1 MGLFSWLFDRFLRRS
16 RDIPGAGPGDKA
28 FLVGINNYTSS
39 PLRGCVNDVHSFKAL
54 LLQKYGFKEAN
65 VRILLNSDATTKN
78 MTDGLYWLASGAVP
92 GDKRFH
98 HFSGHGTQYP
108 NASEDDGLSE
118 VICLAGDTKIPLLD
132 GRELTIKELASLGK
146 GVWVYSIDKN
156 GDVRPGRVTK
166 AWMTSSNAP
175 LLKVTLDNGKSVR
188 CTPDHLWMMRDGSY
202 KKAIELKPKD
212 SLMPLYR
219 GHYTQAHRSNYEYET
234 VFNPRTNER
243 VRTHQMAAGECPFDI
258 RLKASGQ
265 GCGVVVHHADFDSCN
280 NSPENLKWMTWKDHV
295 VLHKAS
301 PEAREQA
308 SLRFKKMWSD
318 PAMRRRFSEAQVEA
332 ANKRWASPEYRKK
345 ISDASKRQ
353 DLTLM
358 REGSKEYIASLS
370 KEQLF
375 EKNSRA
381 GKANKGVKKNDAY
394 VNMMRERW
402 KDPEYR
408 KKMTKAQ
415 SESMKR
421 RWNDPDER
429 KKLHGGGVVNHKV
442 ASVEPDG
449 FGEVFDINVPEFENF
464 AVSSGV
470 FLHNCPVDFDWSP
483 DKMISDKAYYSIFSS
498 MPKGVVL
505 NWVSDSCHS
514 GDLQRSLSRASFRS
528 RSRFMK
534 PTHEILALL
543 ASRRKRIKLAR
554 SVTGSFLDVGFVSAC
569 RSDQTASDTNIGG
582 TPCGALSW
590 FMVKELRQAASDVPL
605 DKLVESV
612 RRQMLLAAYDQVPQV
627 EGSRSIR
634 PFLMP

>member
-28 FLVGINNYTSS
+28 FLVGINNYPSS

-65 VRILLNSDATTKN
+65 VRILLNSNATTKN

-118 VICLAGDTKIPLLD
+118 VIC
-132 GRELTIKELASLGK
+132 
-146 GVWVYSIDKN
+146 
-156 GDVRPGRVTK
+156 
-166 AWMTSSNAP
+166 
-175 LLKVTLDNGKSVR
+175 
-188 CTPDHLWMMRDGSY
+188 
-202 KKAIELKPKD
+202 
-212 SLMPLYR
+212 
-219 GHYTQAHRSNYEYET
+219 
-234 VFNPRTNER
+234 
-243 VRTHQMAAGECPFDI
+243 
-258 RLKASGQ
+258 
-265 GCGVVVHHADFDSCN
+265 
-280 NSPENLKWMTWKDHV
+280 
-295 VLHKAS
+295 
-301 PEAREQA
+301 
-308 SLRFKKMWSD
+308 
-318 PAMRRRFSEAQVEA
+318 
-332 ANKRWASPEYRKK
+332 
-345 ISDASKRQ
+345 
-353 DLTLM
+353 
-358 REGSKEYIASLS
+358 
-370 KEQLF
+370 
-375 EKNSRA
+375 
-381 GKANKGVKKNDAY
+381 
-394 VNMMRERW
+394 
-402 KDPEYR
+402 
-408 KKMTKAQ
+408 
-415 SESMKR
+415 
-421 RWNDPDER
+421 
-429 KKLHGGGVVNHKV
+429 
-442 ASVEPDG
+442 
-449 FGEVFDINVPEFENF
+449 
-464 AVSSGV
+464 
-470 FLHNCPVDFDWSP
+470 PVDFDWSP
-483 DKMISDKAYYSIFSS
+483 GKMISDKAYYSIFSS

-514 GDLQRSLSRASFRS
+514 GDLQRSLSFRA

-612 RRQMLLAAYDQVPQV
+612 RRQMSLSAYDQVPQV

>member
-28 FLVGINNYTSS
+28 FLVGINNYPSS

-65 VRILLNSDATTKN
+65 VRILLDSNATTKN

-118 VICLAGDTKIPLLD
+118 VVCLAGDTKIPLLD

-202 KKAIELKPKD
+202 KKAIELTPKD
-212 SLMPLYR
+212 SLMP
-219 GHYTQAHRSNYEYET
+219 
-234 VFNPRTNER
+234 
-243 VRTHQMAAGECPFDI
+243 
-258 RLKASGQ
+258 
-265 GCGVVVHHADFDSCN
+265 
-280 NSPENLKWMTWKDHV
+280 
-295 VLHKAS
+295 
-301 PEAREQA
+301 
-308 SLRFKKMWSD
+308 
-318 PAMRRRFSEAQVEA
+318 
-332 ANKRWASPEYRKK
+332 
-345 ISDASKRQ
+345 
-353 DLTLM
+353 
-358 REGSKEYIASLS
+358 
-370 KEQLF
+370 
-375 EKNSRA
+375 
-381 GKANKGVKKNDAY
+381 
-394 VNMMRERW
+394 
-402 KDPEYR
+402 
-408 KKMTKAQ
+408 
-415 SESMKR
+415 
-421 RWNDPDER
+421 
-429 KKLHGGGVVNHKV
+429 HGIVNHKV

-590 FMVKELRQAASDVPL
+590 FMVKELSQAASDVPL